1 MLRVEIVDKLLKEGF
16 SERTLCNLTDN
27 QIKAL
32 NERIVVSEQE
42 STINIPKDDKLG
54 IENAKK
60 QKKPFMTYE
69 EDESDIVI
77 EFEEEED
84 KFHPM
89 TTKKEISE
97 MVKKKM
103 KK

>member
-1 MLRVEIVDKLLKEGF
+1 
-16 SERTLCNLTDN
+16 
-27 QIKAL
+27 
-32 NERIVVSEQE
+32 
-42 STINIPKDDKLG
+42 
-54 IENAKK
+54 
-60 QKKPFMTYE
+60 MTYE